1 MEWGTTMGVLVVL
14 FIEFYKLFLYGL
26 YKHFI
31 VVLFQC
37 REFILVWHSE
47 IIALNF
53 PAFWERSN

>member
-1 MEWGTTMGVLVVL
+1 MGVLVVL